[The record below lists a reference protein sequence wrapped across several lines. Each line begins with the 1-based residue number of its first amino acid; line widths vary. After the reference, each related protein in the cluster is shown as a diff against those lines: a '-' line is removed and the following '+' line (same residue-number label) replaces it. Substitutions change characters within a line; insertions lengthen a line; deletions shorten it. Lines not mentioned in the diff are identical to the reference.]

1 MRGATAPASTGCCV
15 SLVTMD
21 KEERESTNVTF
32 KLPNRETLNDP
43 VDLFFTTVTFVAPA
57 LGHRLREQ

>member
-1 MRGATAPASTGCCV
+1 
-15 SLVTMD
+15 MD